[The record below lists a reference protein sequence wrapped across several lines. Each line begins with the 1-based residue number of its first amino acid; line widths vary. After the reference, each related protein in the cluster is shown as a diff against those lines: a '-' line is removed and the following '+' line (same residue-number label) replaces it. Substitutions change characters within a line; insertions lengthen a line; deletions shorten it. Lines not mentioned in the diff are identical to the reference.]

1 MEEFNEYIDNYF
13 KMDVSCSNFKLNYNQ
28 PMPLN
33 EYEYI
38 QSFMGFYNII
48 SEKLPEI
55 PLEISLIL
63 SEKNETVYKSL
74 KKILDNSVFSNSN
87 KKVDNTPLDILYNDI
102 FENNINMYDDTD
114 TEDTEDTITKKE
126 IKQVNLG
133 LKTGRRK
140 TIKNNEIIIGIYT
153 ASQRQEKIKRYREK
167 RERAKLRGNEKV
179 IIYKCRKVFADSRP
193 RVGGRFVPI
202 KKK

>member
-1 MEEFNEYIDNYF
+1 MEEFNKYIDNYF
-13 KMDVSCSNFKLNYNQ
+13 KMNDSCPNFYKLNYDQ
-28 PMPLN
+28 SMFFN

-38 QSFMGFYNII
+38 QSFMGLYNII
-48 SEKLPEI
+48 YEKLPEI

-74 KKILDNSVFSNSN
+74 EKILNNSVFSNSN
-87 KKVDNTPLDILYNDI
+87 KKVDNTPLDIIYNDN

-114 TEDTEDTITKKE
+114 TEDTKDTITKKE
-126 IKQVNLG
+126 VKQVNLG

-153 ASQRQEKIKRYREK
+153 ASQRKKKIKRYREK
-167 RERAKLRGNEKV
+167 RERAKLRGNKRV
-179 IIYKCRKVFADSRP
+179 YTYKCRKVFADSRP

-202 KKK
+202 EK